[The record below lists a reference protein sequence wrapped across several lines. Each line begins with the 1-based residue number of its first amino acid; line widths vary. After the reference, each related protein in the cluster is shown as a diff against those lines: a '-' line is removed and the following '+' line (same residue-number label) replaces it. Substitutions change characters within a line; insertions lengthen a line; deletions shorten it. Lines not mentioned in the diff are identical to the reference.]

1 MIANRNRPWTE
12 EEERRLRALKAAGRS
27 AVSISAALKRSAGA
41 VEGRLSVI
49 RARERM
55 AKKADEVGSRMHYPD
70 YPGCKGA

>member
-1 MIANRNRPWTE
+1 MIANKNRPWTE
-12 EEERRLRALKAAGRS
+12 EEERQLLALKAAGRS

-55 AKKADEVGSRMHYPD
+55 AKKADETSGSRMHYPR
-70 YPGCKGA
+70 CKEA

>member
-55 AKKADEVGSRMHYPD
+55 AKKADEVGSRMHYP
-70 YPGCKGA
+70 GCKGA